1 MKLFQL
7 DSPLMN
13 FLNKVADLMWLNILA
28 LICCIPIVTAGASL
42 TALHYI
48 ALKIVRNEESYI
60 TRGFLKSFKEN
71 FKQAT
76 AIWLILL
83 VAMLLL
89 AGDFYIIFY
98 SGMEFNVVIKV
109 IIMAAIVLVAFVATF
124 VFPLLAKFD
133 NTVKQTIKNAFFMS
147 IMQLPKTIL
156 MIVMN
161 LAPIVLAMFSYKAF
175 PIVFMFGLAVPAFSS
190 AMLYDK
196 VFQKLEDKILEASG
210 EQTTGEEDEHIFS
223 DKVEGDATDVNSR
236 I

>member
-1 MKLFQL
+1 MKFFQM

-13 FLNKVADLMWLNILA
+13 FLNKAADLMWLNILA
-28 LICCIPIVTAGASL
+28 LICCIPIVTAGASF
-42 TALHYI
+42 TALHYV

-83 VAMLLL
+83 LAMLLL

-175 PIVFMFGLAVPAFSS
+175 PIVFMFGLAVPASSS

>member
-42 TALHYI
+42 TALHYM

-60 TRGFLKSFKEN
+60 TRGFLKSFKQN

-89 AGDFYIIFY
+89 AGDVYIIFY

-124 VFPLLAKFD
+124 VFPLLSKFD

-175 PIVFMFGLAVPAFSS
+175 PIVFMFGLTVPAFSS

-210 EQTTGEEDEHIFS
+210 GQAAGEEDEHIFS
-223 DKVEGDATDVNSR
+223 DEVEGDATGNNSR
-236 I
+236 M

>member
-1 MKLFQL
+1 M

-13 FLNKVADLMWLNILA
+13 FLNKAADLMWLNILA
-28 LICCIPIVTAGASL
+28 LICCIPIVTAGASF
-42 TALHYI
+42 TALHYV

-83 VAMLLL
+83 LAMLLL

-175 PIVFMFGLAVPAFSS
+175 PIVFMFGLAVPASSS

>member
-89 AGDFYIIFY
+89 AGDVYIIFY
-98 SGMEFNVVIKV
+98 SGIEFNVVIKV

-124 VFPLLAKFD
+124 VFPLLSKFD

-210 EQTTGEEDEHIFS
+210 GQATGEEDEHIFS
-223 DKVEGDATDVNSR
+223 DEVEGDATGNNSR
-236 I
+236 M

>member
-13 FLNKVADLMWLNILA
+13 FLNKAADLMWLNILA
-28 LICCIPIVTAGASL
+28 LICCIPIVTAGASF
-42 TALHYI
+42 TALHYV

-89 AGDFYIIFY
+89 AGDVYIIFY

-175 PIVFMFGLAVPAFSS
+175 PIVFMFGLAVPASSS

>member
-1 MKLFQL
+1 MKFFQM

-13 FLNKVADLMWLNILA
+13 FLNKAADLMWLNILA
-28 LICCIPIVTAGASL
+28 LICCIPIVTAGASF
-42 TALHYI
+42 TALHYV

-83 VAMLLL
+83 LAMLLL

-147 IMQLPKTIL
+147 II
-156 MIVMN
+156 
-161 LAPIVLAMFSYKAF
+161 
-175 PIVFMFGLAVPAFSS
+175 
-190 AMLYDK
+190 
-196 VFQKLEDKILEASG
+196 
-210 EQTTGEEDEHIFS
+210 
-223 DKVEGDATDVNSR
+223 
-236 I
+236 

>member
-1 MKLFQL
+1 MKFFQM

-13 FLNKVADLMWLNILA
+13 FLNKAADLMWLNILA
-28 LICCIPIVTAGASL
+28 LICCIPIVTAGASF
-42 TALHYI
+42 TALHYV

-60 TRGFLKSFKEN
+60 TRGFLKSFKQN

-83 VAMLLL
+83 LAMLLL

-175 PIVFMFGLAVPAFSS
+175 PIVFMFGLAVPASSS